1 MLIDILNEVFPH
13 NVETNYFSSK
23 FVGMTITKTLGI
35 LHTNTNFMYTFRPAI
50 TRSTMKIKVGGIMT
64 KKEYI

>member
-1 MLIDILNEVFPH
+1 MLGKLLIDILNEVFPH
-13 NVETNYFSSK
+13 NVETNYFSTK

-50 TRSTMKIKVGGIMT
+50 TIEVL
-64 KKEYI
+64 